1 MKKILVVILMIIGV
15 VTISEKLY
23 KNRNILKIV
32 ESTIFKK
39 YEILNEGDK
48 EYAVILT
55 LPSMQSFLT
64 VEANT
69 ENNELNLYWKNPKMI
84 NITRKEIRYKEFKTV
99 RKILK

>member
-1 MKKILVVILMIIGV
+1 MKRILMISLIMIGIV
-15 VTISEKLY
+15 SISAKLY
-23 KNRNILKIV
+23 KNINILKIV
-32 ESTIFKK
+32 EPTLFKK